1 VHQVGESLLRELLGR
16 MPVGALVLHL
26 EERDH
31 ETLILGYGND
41 AARRLLGV
49 PLQPGQSFRALFP
62 RASAQVVKACL
73 DSCRDGT
80 ERELELVG
88 EGGRTLQAR
97 VSQLEFGTVALLI
110 SPDGGKR
117 EAEAEAR
124 RAMRYLDSI
133 IEQVPAMIFMKDA
146 AELRFQ
152 RFNRAGEELLG
163 MSREA
168 LLGKNDYDLFPP
180 DQAAFFVAKDRE
192 VLQNGQLLDIAEE
205 PIQTPHGERFLHTRK
220 IPLLDEDGVPR
231 SLLGISLDVTER
243 VLATSFLRNSLSA
256 QIDETQRAQAAL
268 ALTEEQLRQAQKME
282 AMGRLAGGIAHDFNN
297 MLSVVLG
304 YCDLAQALVQRD
316 QPLAQMVGEIQ
327 KAGLRAAEL
336 TRRLLAFSRQQVLRP
351 RILDLSE
358 VVEAMQGMLER
369 LVGEDIQLRVVLGR
383 LSERVRADPH
393 QIEQVVMNL
402 VVNARDAMPHGGKL
416 TIQTALVE
424 LDEAYVSQH
433 LGAHAGPHVMLSV
446 SDTGV
451 GMDAATR
458 QRIFEPFFT
467 TKETGKGTGLGLS
480 TVHGIVQQ
488 SEGSVWVYSELGRG
502 TTFKVYLPVIE
513 EHEPEVV
520 VRVEKSLAPRVGG
533 ETVLLVEDDEQLRT
547 LTARILRRHG
557 FQVLEALNG
566 RHAQEVFDA
575 HAEAVQ
581 LLLTDVVMPEQG
593 GRALAE
599 SLVAAHPNLRVLY
612 MSGYTDDA
620 VVHHGVLEREMNFVQ
635 KPFTPAALVGAVR
648 AVLDAEG

>member
-1 VHQVGESLLRELLGR
+1 LLDR
-16 MPVGALVLHL
+16 MPSGALVLRL
-26 EERDH
+26 DERDH
-31 ETLILGYGND
+31 ESLVLIHANE
-41 AARRLLGV
+41 AAGRLLGS
-49 PLQPGQSFRALFP
+49 PLAVGRTLAELCPRAPAGAVRDCLDTLRDGTDREVELGSQEGRPSYPARATRLAPGVVALIISA
-62 RASAQVVKACL
+62 ASAQ
-73 DSCRDGT
+73 
-80 ERELELVG
+80 
-88 EGGRTLQAR
+88 
-97 VSQLEFGTVALLI
+97 
-110 SPDGGKR
+110 
-117 EAEAEAR
+117 AEAEAR
-124 RAMRYLDSI
+124 RATRYLDSI

-146 AELRFQ
+146 RELRFQ

-163 MSREA
+163 ISRDA
-168 LLGKNDYDLFPP
+168 LLGKNDYDFFPR
-180 DQAAFFVAKDRE
+180 DQADFFVAKDRQ
-192 VLQNGQLLDIAEE
+192 VLKDGRLLDIPEE
-205 PIQTPHGERFLHTRK
+205 PIQTPRGERFLHTRK
-220 IPLLDEDGVPR
+220 IPLLDENGEPS
-231 SLLGISLDVTER
+231 SLLGISLDITER
-243 VLATSFLRNSLSA
+243 VLATSVLRSSLTA
-256 QIDETQRAQAAL
+256 QIDETQRAKDAL

-282 AMGRLAGGIAHDFNN
+282 AIGRLAGGIAHDFNN

-304 YCDLAQALVQRD
+304 YCDLAQSLVPRD
-316 QPLAQMVGEIQ
+316 APLSVMVTEIQ

-351 RILDLSE
+351 RVLDLSE

-369 LVGEDIQLRVVLGR
+369 LVGEDISLRVSLAE

-416 TIQTALVE
+416 SIQTALVE
-424 LDEAYVSQH
+424 LDEAYCSQH
-433 LGAHAGPHVMLSV
+433 LGARPGPHVMLSV

-451 GMDAATR
+451 GMDTATR

-488 SEGSVWVYSELGRG
+488 SEGTIWVYSEPGRG
-502 TTFKVYLPVIE
+502 TTFKVYLPVLE
-513 EHEPEVV
+513 EYEQET
-520 VRVEKSLAPRVGG
+520 VRIEKSLAPRAGG
-533 ETVLLVEDDEQLRT
+533 ETILLVEDDEQLRT
-547 LTARILRRHG
+547 LTAQILRRHG
-557 FQVLEALNG
+557 FQVLEAHHG
-566 RHAQEVFDA
+566 RHAAEVFAA
-575 HAEAVQ
+575 HADAVQ

-599 SLVAAHPNLRVLY
+599 SLVASHPGLRVLY

-648 AVLDAEG
+648 GVLDATV